1 LIQLTDL
8 KICENCGNTFAK
20 IIQGEPVN
28 RCPACK
34 VWKKQVVDQALWK
47 NKQSLHKIKKNSK
60 TKPENLMK
68 KEYVETLEKLKK
80 DIQEKE
86 NLNLSYEILQVD
98 LVK

>member
-1 LIQLTDL
+1 
-8 KICENCGNTFAK
+8 
-20 IIQGEPVN
+20 
-28 RCPACK
+28 
-34 VWKKQVVDQALWK
+34 
-47 NKQSLHKIKKNSK
+47 
-60 TKPENLMK
+60 MK